1 MSTTEDRARA
11 AMRAIAASVNDAP
24 PLALK
29 PAPDPGSAPGLAA
42 QDGSDPDRPGVNRSA
57 TSRSGRSARG
67 PRPPGGTAGPPRGGY
82 GRRWRSWL
90 APLTAAFVVVALAIS
105 LVLVKNLPNGRMV
118 PQGQGTMTPTGP
130 GGTPS
135 AAGGQQAIPRYY
147 LAIKH
152 LAARGVQSGDG
163 LVVGDSV
170 TGKTL
175 ATFAPPAN
183 ATFQSVSAAADD
195 RTFVAAAVTFPSGR
209 LNVNV
214 LGHATLTATWYQ
226 VRITPGGAHP
236 ATLTRL
242 PVKPV
247 SWVSPE
253 HPELDPQPGQI
264 FAVALSASGKELAIS
279 DIPQVRAAAGQAR
292 DWQEVKVFSV
302 ATGRLLHD
310 WIGHDPASNLFT
322 ASPGTFYGIPGG
334 TPDLTWVDGDRAV
347 TLATAYQESK
357 TVVGGDTTMTAK
369 VRRLSMA
376 GPASGDLI
384 KNSTVIWSGTLW
396 SKTVTSQ
403 AGCLGDWPPAISAD
417 ASTITCVIGYDSGQR
432 QSFVTE
438 PLTAG
443 TTASTKPTVVYQA
456 TASQVGVGGWL
467 QTNFLWASPSADTF
481 IVQWVY
487 GGRGFSLPD
496 NASSGV
502 LSHGRFTPLR
512 IPKSVTL
519 SAVDITF

>member
-1 MSTTEDRARA
+1 MSATEDQARA
-11 AMRAIAASVNDAP
+11 AMRAVAATVNDAP
-24 PLALK
+24 PLVLK
-29 PAPDPGSAPGLAA
+29 PAPDPGSAPG
-42 QDGSDPDRPGVNRSA
+42 QVRRGGSEPLRTRVDRPG
-57 TSRSGRSARG
+57 TSGPGRAIRG
-67 PRPPGGTAGPPRGGY
+67 PRRPGGTAGPPGNSRD
-82 GRRWRSWL
+82 RRWQSWL
-90 APLTAAFVVVALAIS
+90 VPLTAAAVVVALAVS

-135 AAGGQQAIPRYY
+135 AAGGQQDIPRYY

-152 LAARGVQSGDG
+152 LAAKGVQSGDG

-195 RTFVAAAVTFPSGR
+195 RTFVAAAVTFPPGR

-226 VRITPGGAHP
+226 VRLTPGGAHP

-264 FAVALSASGKELAIS
+264 FAVALSASGKELAVS
-279 DIPQVRAAAGQAR
+279 DIPQVHAAAGQAR

-334 TPDLTWVDGDRAV
+334 TPDLTWVDGDQAV

-357 TVVGGDTTMTAK
+357 TVAGGDTTMTAK

-384 KNSTVIWSGTLW
+384 KNSTV
-396 SKTVTSQ
+396 
-403 AGCLGDWPPAISAD
+403 
-417 ASTITCVIGYDSGQR
+417 TCVIGYDSGQR

-467 QTNFLWASPSADTF
+467 QTDFLWASPSADTF

-502 LSHGRFTPLR
+502 LSHGKFTPLR
-512 IPKSVTL
+512 IPKSIALLAT
-519 SAVDITF
+519 DITF